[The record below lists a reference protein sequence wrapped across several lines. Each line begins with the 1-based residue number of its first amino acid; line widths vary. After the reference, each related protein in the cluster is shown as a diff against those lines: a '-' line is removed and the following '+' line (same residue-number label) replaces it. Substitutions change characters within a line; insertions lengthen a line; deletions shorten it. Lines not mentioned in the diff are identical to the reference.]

1 MGKRK
6 AVAVKTFHRLGK
18 IAKLALP
25 AARTDFKGFIL
36 NKD

>member
-6 AVAVKTFHRLGK
+6 AVAVKTFHQLGK
-18 IAKLALP
+18 NAELALP
-25 AARTDFKGFIL
+25 AAYMDFKGLIL